1 MKYKWNRLFFLM
13 VVFTVSLSLSLMGCE
28 KKQPSPSTAPKVN
41 GQCEVFETL
50 PADIAKKAEVMYG
63 DKIKLLGITVHKI
76 SENKLQVSYY
86 WQPLNEPGPYNKAFV
101 IFSDKSKKQL
111 FGNDHDLCQSK
122 PFTELKDKFIKE
134 TFMVGVPQSASGQ
147 KVDIGIGIFAPEL
160 TTDVRLKVTSTGK
173 TPLDDDNTRAII
185 KELNL

>member
-1 MKYKWNRLFFLM
+1 MKYKWNYLFFVM
-13 VVFTVSLSLSLMGCE
+13 VFFTVSLFSMGCE
-28 KKQPSPSTAPKVN
+28 KKQPSPSPAPKVI

-50 PADIAKKAEVMYG
+50 PADIANKAEVMYG

-86 WQPLNEPGPYNKAFV
+86 WQQLNEPGPYNKAFV
-101 IFSDKSKKQL
+101 IFSDKNKKQL

-122 PFTELKDKFIKE
+122 PFTELKNKFIKE

-160 TTDVRLKVTSTGK
+160 TTDVRLKVTSAGK
-173 TPLDDDNTRAII
+173 TPLDDDNTRAIVE
-185 KELNL
+185 ELNL